1 MFIFYNLTFSG
12 EIFSQPLIL
21 LNENKQIWIQNQ
33 VALISAVPSMRLQFT
48 CVAYPRPLLVVMAT
62 SAVHNQQALGVPCGN
77 AFGIR
82 LRKSLDEKRK

>member
-62 SAVHNQQALGVPCGN
+62 SAVHNQQALGVPCGKRFWYKIKEK
-77 AFGIR
+77 FG
-82 LRKSLDEKRK
+82 